1 MLAPIILFVYNRPW
15 HTRQTVEALQKNE
28 LARDSVL
35 YVFADGPKTDASEE
49 AKANITEVRDYIHS
63 IEGFSQIHVEEAVA
77 NMGLAN
83 SIISGVMKVVEKHG
97 KAIVV
102 EDDIVSHPFF
112 LRFMNEALDFY
123 ENDERVFCVSAT
135 MENFPIPSTY
145 DHDVFLTFRAGSW
158 GWGIWGDRWKTID
171 WNLEN
176 YPIIQH
182 PTRNQIKKFCRGGDD
197 LWPMLQAQ
205 QQGVIDSWAIRWNYN
220 MSCQNR
226 FCLRPTKSL
235 VSNIGMDGS
244 GKHCGFSDVRLL
256 PLYDDEHYGIQLFRE
271 IKETK
276 AVTRAIQSVF
286 RNHDVKHVGLE
297 KRFKKFIKK
306 TVRKLFG

>member
-1 MLAPIILFVYNRPW
+1 MAPIVLFVYNRPW
-15 HTRQTVEALQKNE
+15 HTQQTVEALQHCV
-28 LARDSVL
+28 LAAESDL
-35 YVFADGPKTDASEE
+35 YIFADGPKADASEE
-49 AKANITEVRDYIHS
+49 QKNKILEIHNYIHA
-63 IEGFSQIHVEEAVA
+63 IDGFHSVTIEEAET
-77 NMGLAN
+77 NKGLAN
-83 SIISGVMKVVEKHG
+83 SIISGVTKVIEKHG

-112 LRFMNEALDFY
+112 LRFMNAALDFY

-135 MENFPIPSTY
+135 MENFPIPSAYTY
-145 DHDVFLTFRAGSW
+145 DVFLTYRAGSW

-171 WNLEN
+171 WDMEN

-182 PTRNQIKKFCRGGDD
+182 PTRDQIKKFCRGGDD

-205 QQGVIDSWAIRWNYN
+205 QRGVIDSWAIRWNYN
-220 MSCQNR
+220 MSCQNK

-286 RNHDVKHVGLE
+286 RHHEVKRVGPMKCF
-297 KRFKKFIKK
+297 KRFIKR
-306 TVRKLFG
+306 TGRKLFG